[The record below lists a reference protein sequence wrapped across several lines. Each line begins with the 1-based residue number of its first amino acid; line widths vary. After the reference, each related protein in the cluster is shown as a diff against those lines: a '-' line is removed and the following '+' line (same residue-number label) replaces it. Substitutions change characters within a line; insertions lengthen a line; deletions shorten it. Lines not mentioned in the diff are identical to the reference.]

1 VQAIKYNQQD
11 DKIIKMFYYII
22 KRILQIIPVIIGIT
36 LILFVL
42 MYIIPEDPAKLILEK
57 GATPQALQNLR
68 EKMGIDKPVYV
79 QYWRYLKQL
88 STGDLGTSY
97 RYNRSVNSI
106 LAEHYPNS
114 IKLAFAAIIIEAVIG
129 LLAGIISAVRKYS
142 FLDILVTVS
151 TTILVCIPIYWL
163 GMLLQIG
170 LGLKLGWLPISGM
183 GDGSIKY
190 YVLPA
195 LTLASVSTA
204 FVARITRSTM
214 LDVMSNDYIRTA
226 YAKGLAN
233 ISVIY
238 KHALKNALIPVIT
251 YIGIDL
257 GTLMGGAILTE
268 TIYAWPG
275 VGRTIYLA
283 ILQRD
288 APVVIGGTIV
298 LVLIFVFV
306 NLIVD
311 IIYAILDPRIRL
323 GGRTDTDA

>member
-1 VQAIKYNQQD
+1 
-11 DKIIKMFYYII
+11 MFYYII

-36 LILFVL
+36 ILLFVL
-42 MYIIPEDPAKLILEK
+42 MFIIPEDPAKLILEK

-68 EKMGIDKPVYV
+68 EKMGIDKPIYV
-79 QYWRYLKQL
+79 QYWRYIKQL
-88 STGDLGTSY
+88 SKGDLGTSY
-97 RYNRSVNSI
+97 RYRRSVNSI

-114 IKLAFAAIIIEAVIG
+114 IRLALAAIIIETIIG
-129 LLAGIISAVRKYS
+129 IIAGIISAVRKYS
-142 FLDILVTVS
+142 FLDVLVTVS
-151 TTILVCIPIYWL
+151 TTVLVCVPVYWL

-170 LGLKLGWLPISGM
+170 FGLKLGWLPMSGM
-183 GDGSIKY
+183 GDGSLRY
-190 YVLPA
+190 YILPA
-195 LTLASVSTA
+195 ITLASVSTA

-226 YAKGLAN
+226 YAKGLSN
-233 ISVIY
+233 NTVIY
-238 KHALKNALIPVIT
+238 KHALKNAMIPVVT

-268 TIYAWPG
+268 TIFAWPG

-298 LVLIFVFV
+298 LVLIFVFI

-323 GGRTDTDA
+323 EG

>member
-1 VQAIKYNQQD
+1 
-11 DKIIKMFYYII
+11 MLYYIA

-36 LILFVL
+36 ILLFVL
-42 MYIIPEDPAKLILEK
+42 LYVIPEDPAQLMLEK

-68 EKMGIDKPVYV
+68 EKMGTDKPVYV
-79 QYWRYLKQL
+79 QYWRYVKQL
-88 STGDLGTSY
+88 SKGDLGDSY
-97 RYNRSVNSI
+97 RYRRPVNTI

-114 IKLAFAAIIIEAVIG
+114 IKLAVAAIIIETIIG
-129 LLAGIISAVRKYS
+129 LIAGIISAVRKYS
-142 FLDILVTVS
+142 FLDVLITIS
-151 TTILVCIPIYWL
+151 TAILVCIPVYWL
-163 GMLLQIG
+163 GMILQIG
-170 LGLKLGWLPISGM
+170 LGLKLGWLPMSGM

-190 YVLPA
+190 YILPA
-195 LTLASVSTA
+195 ITLASVSTA

-214 LDVMSNDYIRTA
+214 LEVMGNEYIRTA
-226 YAKGLAN
+226 YAKGLSNNA
-233 ISVIY
+233 VIY
-238 KHALKNALIPVIT
+238 KHALKNALIPIIT

-268 TIYAWPG
+268 TIFAWPG

-298 LVLIFVFV
+298 LVLIFVFI

-311 IIYAILDPRIRL
+311 IIYAFLDPRIRL
-323 GGRTDTDA
+323 EGGGAINV

>member
-1 VQAIKYNQQD
+1 
-11 DKIIKMFYYII
+11 MFYYIL

-36 LILFVL
+36 ILLFVL
-42 MYIIPEDPAKLILEK
+42 MYIIPKDPARLILEK

-79 QYWRYLKQL
+79 QYWRYIKQL
-88 STGDLGTSY
+88 AKGDLGTSY
-97 RYNRSVNSI
+97 RYRRSVNSI

-114 IKLAFAAIIIEAVIG
+114 IRLAFAAIIIETIIG
-129 LLAGIISAVRKYS
+129 ILAGIISAVRKYS
-142 FLDILVTVS
+142 FLDVLVTIS
-151 TTILVCIPIYWL
+151 TTILVCIPVYWL

-170 LGLKLGWLPISGM
+170 LGLKLHWLPMSGM

-190 YVLPA
+190 YILPA
-195 LTLASVSTA
+195 ITLASVSTA

-214 LDVMSNDYIRTA
+214 LDVLSNDYIRTA
-226 YAKGLAN
+226 YAKGLSN
-233 ISVIY
+233 NSVIY
-238 KHALKNALIPVIT
+238 KHALKNALIPIVT

-268 TIYAWPG
+268 TIFAWPG

-288 APVVIGGTIV
+288 APVVIGGTII
-298 LVLIFVFV
+298 LVLIFVFL

-311 IIYAILDPRIRL
+311 IIYAFLDPRIRL
-323 GGRTDTDA
+323 EGGSSLDL

>member
-1 VQAIKYNQQD
+1 
-11 DKIIKMFYYII
+11 MFYYII
-22 KRILQIIPVIIGIT
+22 KRVLQIIPVIVGIT
-36 LILFVL
+36 ILLFVL
-42 MYIIPEDPAKLILEK
+42 MYLIPEDPVQLILQK

-68 EKMGIDKPVYV
+68 EKIGTDKPFYV
-79 QYWRYLKQL
+79 QYFRYVKQL
-88 STGDLGTSY
+88 SKGDLGTSY
-97 RYNRSVNSI
+97 RYGRSVNTI

-114 IKLAFAAIIIEAVIG
+114 IKLAIAAIIIETIIG
-129 LLAGIISAVRKYS
+129 LITGIISAVRKYS
-142 FLDILVTVS
+142 FLDVLVTIS
-151 TTILVCIPIYWL
+151 TTILVCIPVYWL

-170 LGLKLGWLPISGM
+170 FGLKLGWLPMSGM

-190 YVLPA
+190 YILPA
-195 LTLASVSTA
+195 ITLASVSTA

-214 LDVMSNDYIRTA
+214 LDVVSNDYIRTA
-226 YAKGLAN
+226 YAKGLSN
-233 ISVIY
+233 NLVIY

-268 TIYAWPG
+268 TIFAWPG
-275 VGRTIYLA
+275 IGRTIYLA

-298 LVLIFVFV
+298 LVLIFVFI

-311 IIYAILDPRIRL
+311 IIYAFLDPRIRL
-323 GGRTDTDA
+323 GGRGTIHV